1 MSEEETNTEDANIER
16 AGKASK
22 EKANTAQWET

>member
-1 MSEEETNTEDANIER
+1 LSWSDRFEER

-22 EKANTAQWET
+22 EECRKYHFEEKDLEE